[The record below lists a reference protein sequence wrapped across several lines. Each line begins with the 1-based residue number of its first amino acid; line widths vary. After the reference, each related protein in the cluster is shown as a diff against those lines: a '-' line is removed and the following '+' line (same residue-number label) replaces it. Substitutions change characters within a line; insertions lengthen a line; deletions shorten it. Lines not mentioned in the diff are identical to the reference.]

1 MSLRG
6 RRNLRTIPLRT
17 LITRA
22 LTHTHTHTNNALFV
36 GTQHYEMTQDLRLFF
51 IKLSA

>member
-6 RRNLRTIPLRT
+6 RRNLRTIPLIT

-22 LTHTHTHTNNALFV
+22 LTHTHTNNALFV